1 MAVASARGYSFFISS
16 NLNCQRAEHLR
27 LLQTTHLLLQ
37 GKSQFTVEIMAST
50 TFKMIQITNQTAVR
64 LIYVTTYIYIP
75 KQGKVSEREL
85 RNY

>member
-64 LIYVTTYIYIP
+64 LIYVTTYIYIYQN
-75 KQGKVSEREL
+75 KAKCQKES
-85 RNY
+85 